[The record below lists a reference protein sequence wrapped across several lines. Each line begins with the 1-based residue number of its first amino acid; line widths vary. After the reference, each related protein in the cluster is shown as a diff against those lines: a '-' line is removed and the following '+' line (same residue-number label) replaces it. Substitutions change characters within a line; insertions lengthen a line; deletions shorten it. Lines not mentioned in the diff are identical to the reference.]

1 MNLVDHVIKSSRTWR
16 VFQKILSWYQSS
28 SYLDELLT
36 LLFITST
43 ETVQS
48 LIIFFFMLK
57 LKHLRLNNKR
67 SELLGDM
74 NEKGW
79 HLNITSKYRIL
90 TVSSCSI
97 CFYVYIVSFSAFCND
112 RKLSNMLIMWLPMFC
127 IKLNKWPSEFIYPER
142 SITDRNSFTL
152 GSTVCQI

>member
-43 ETVQS
+43 ETVQYS
-48 LIIFFFMLK
+48 AESNHILFYVKIKAFTVK
-57 LKHLRLNNKR
+57 Q
-67 SELLGDM
+67 LLGDM

-112 RKLSNMLIMWLPMFC
+112 RKLSNMLIMWLLMFC
-127 IKLNKWPSEFIYPER
+127 ITLNKWPSEFIYPER
-142 SITDRNSFTL
+142 SITDRNSFTW